1 VTKVN
6 GNERTL
12 HRYGR
17 YLKSKT
23 DALRISLGA
32 VEAERAALGQAQRET
47 AAQQQRLLQNTGL
60 NAVPAEALASESAYW
75 HRLETVK
82 HELAARQRAADE
94 RAQSLSA
101 ELMAAWQEAERL
113 RRWVARREAVEAE
126 TMRRRLRREVEEL
139 LAARG
144 EMR

>member
-1 VTKVN
+1 MK

-17 YLKSKT
+17 YLKVRT
-23 DALRISLGA
+23 DALRIALGA
-32 VEAERAALGQAQRET
+32 AEAERAALSAAELKT
-47 AAQQQRLLQNTGL
+47 AVQQQQLLQDTGFHPV
-60 NAVPAEALASESAYW
+60 AAEALAAESAYW

-82 HELAARQRAADE
+82 HELAARQREAEE

-101 ELMAAWQEAERL
+101 ELVAAWQERERL
-113 RRWVARREAVEAE
+113 RRWAARREAEEAE
-126 TMRRRLRREVEEL
+126 TRRRRLRRELEEL